1 MNPSLLAREEYN
13 DCNYRG
19 ANNVCIGDEPMA
31 VNAPYRGETDDEEG
45 HPIPAAPRTR
55 PEEAGVRG
63 RDERLSRRDGYEFH
77 HRVDYN
83 DPPRGAPRV
92 SHHSS
97 PRLAKM
103 DSYSGQGSES
113 LEGFFDKVEEYTA
126 FYGWDGQEACR
137 QARAHLK
144 NTALSYVKRA
154 PFAPRTWE

>member
-103 DSYSGQGSES
+103 YS
-113 LEGFFDKVEEYTA
+113 
-126 FYGWDGQEACR
+126 
-137 QARAHLK
+137 
-144 NTALSYVKRA
+144 
-154 PFAPRTWE
+154 